1 MTKDYLFAD
10 VESHN
15 AGKQYGMAPHRF
27 VRLFQFAWNDGPV
40 ELKEVHTEEDLE
52 WVRNT
57 IRRADYVVF
66 HNGVAFDMSVIFGKD
81 SIEPL
86 QMALDKKIIDTFVMA
101 SLVNPAPYKYIN
113 KDGREV
119 FDAAKPERAMKWL
132 SLDEQAHQLGV
143 PGKMGNLKELAKK
156 YQPEGTKVADY
167 DYSLI
172 PLDDEEFLAYAR
184 QDVIATRHIF
194 KALLEM
200 QRQQKYSGEY
210 IWREMI
216 VNSINA
222 QISRNG
228 VLVNTTEAQA
238 RVDELAREREEIM
251 DWLVRDFDMPTNSK
265 QPWKTNAGK
274 GAIIKSFESFGIVP
288 EGNDT
293 WTRTASGA
301 PSFSGETM
309 LAISEGTEA
318 EKLGRG
324 LATLQGQR
332 SLAQLALDSTYEDG
346 RIHPDISCL
355 QRSGRTSVQRPGLT
369 VWTARGP
376 GAVEK
381 RYMIADPG
389 TKMVEMDYSA
399 ADARAVAAVSGDEE
413 FAKRFA
419 PGVDAHDLTG
429 EIFFGNDRYYADRTN
444 LRQIA
449 KIGGHSLAYRVG
461 ARKLAASVGVT
472 VAEAAEYIDNYK
484 KAYPWV
490 TMWQETVTREGD
502 KGSVTNWW
510 GRKMTVDPDR
520 SFNQSAALIGQSS
533 TREILFDGL
542 IRIAYDNIEL
552 IRWVRMTVHDAVV
565 ICVPEKDLD
574 WGVTY
579 FQEKMSMTFD
589 PDTNVSQPVDFTLST
604 GKPADD
610 WYMASHA

>member
-1 MTKDYLFAD
+1 MTKSYLFFD
-10 VESHN
+10 IESHN
-15 AGKQYGMAPHRF
+15 SGRQYGMSPREF
-27 VRLFQFAWNDGPV
+27 SRLGQYAWNDGDV
-40 ELKEVHTEEDLE
+40 VLTEDYDEMMD
-52 WVRNT
+52 V
-57 IRRADYVVF
+57 IRQADYVVG
-66 HNGVAFDMSVIFGKD
+66 HNIVAYDLSVLFGKD

-119 FDAAKPERAMKWL
+119 FDAAKPERAMRWL
-132 SLDEQAHQLGV
+132 SLDEQAHQIGV

-156 YQPEGTKVADY
+156 YQPEGTLVANY

-172 PLDDEEFLAYAR
+172 PLDDPDFRAYAT
-184 QDVIATRHIF
+184 QDVVATRHIF
-194 KALLEM
+194 KRLLEM
-200 QRQQKYSGEY
+200 QRQQNYSGEY

-222 QISRNG
+222 QISRTG
-228 VLVNTTEAQA
+228 VLVNTSEAQA
-238 RVDELAREREEIM
+238 RVDELLKEREEVM
-251 DWLVRDFDMPTNSK
+251 EWLVTEFDMPTNSK

-274 GAIIKSFESFGIVP
+274 GTIIKAFESFGIVP

-309 LAISEGTEA
+309 LAISAGTEA
-318 EKLGRG
+318 ERLGRG

-381 RYMIADPG
+381 RYFIADPG

-399 ADARAVAAVSGDEE
+399 ADARVVAAVSGDEE

-419 PGVDAHDLTG
+419 PGADAHEITG
-429 EIFFGNDRYYADRTN
+429 RIFFKDVYDDDPAYYRNKTKPGTHGMSY
-444 LRQIA
+444 RIGA
-449 KIGGHSLAYRVG
+449 K
-461 ARKLAASVGVT
+461 KLAATLGVT
-472 VAEAAEYIDNYK
+472 VKEALEFLDNYK
-484 KAYPWV
+484 QTYFWV
-490 TMWQETVTREGD
+490 AAWQDKVTKEGD
-502 KGSVTNWW
+502 KGHVTNWW

-520 SFNQSAALIGQSS
+520 SFNQSSALIGQSS

-542 IRIAYDNIEL
+542 IRIAKENIEL
-552 IRWVRMTVHDAVV
+552 IRWVRMTVHDAIV
-565 ICVPEKDLD
+565 ICVPEKDLE
-574 WGVTY
+574 WGIPY

-589 PDTNVSQPVDFTLST
+589 PQTNVSQPIDFTLST
-604 GKPADD
+604 GTPADD
-610 WYMASHA
+610 WYAAGH

>member
-1 MTKDYLFAD
+1 MSKRYAFIDI
-10 VESHN
+10 ESHN
-15 AGKQYGMAPHRF
+15 VGLQYGMTPKEF
-27 VRLFQFAWNDGPV
+27 CRLYQYAINDGPV
-40 ELKEVHTEEDLE
+40 ILTEDYDEFVNVLETSDYIVGHNIHSFDLSVVYGVESIRPLELT
-52 WVRNT
+52 
-57 IRRADYVVF
+57 
-66 HNGVAFDMSVIFGKD
+66 
-81 SIEPL
+81 L
-86 QMALDKKIIDTFVMA
+86 QNRVIDTFCLA
-101 SLVNPAPYKYIN
+101 SLLNPAPYKYIN
-113 KDGREV
+113 KNGREV
-119 FDAAKPERAMKWL
+119 FDAAKPERAMRWL
-132 SLDEQAHQLGV
+132 SLDEQAHQLGL
-143 PGKMGNLKELAKK
+143 PGKMGDLKELAKR

-167 DYSLI
+167 QYGLI
-172 PLDDEEFLAYAR
+172 PVDDPDFREYAVGDIVAVR
-184 QDVIATRHIF
+184 ALFHKLMEMR
-194 KALLEM
+194 KA
-200 QRQQKYSGEY
+200 QNYSGKY
-210 IWREMI
+210 LWREQVI
-216 VNSINA
+216 YALNA

-228 VLVNTTEAQA
+228 VLVNTAEAQA

-274 GAIIKSFESFGIVP
+274 GAIIKAFESFGIVP

-293 WTRTASGA
+293 WGRTASGA

-429 EIFFGNDRYYADRTN
+429 EIFFGNERYYADRTN

-484 KAYPWV
+484 KAYAWV
-490 TMWQETVTREGD
+490 AMWQETVTREGD

-565 ICVPEKDLD
+565 ICVPIKDLD

-579 FQEKMSMTFD
+579 FQEKMSMVFD
-589 PDTNVSQPVDFTLST
+589 PGTNVSQPVDFTLAT
-604 GKPADD
+604 GEPADD
-610 WYMASHA
+610 WYSAGH

>member
-1 MTKDYLFAD
+1 MNKSYLFFD
-10 VESHN
+10 IESHN
-15 AGKQYGMAPHRF
+15 AGKQYGMSPRSF
-27 VRLFQFAWNDGPV
+27 FRLGQYAWNDGDV
-40 ELKEVHTEEDLE
+40 VLTEDYDEMMD
-52 WVRNT
+52 V
-57 IRRADYVVF
+57 IRQADYVVG
-66 HNGVAFDMSVIFGKD
+66 HNIVAYDLSVLFGKD

-119 FDAAKPERAMKWL
+119 FDAAKPERAMRWL

-156 YQPEGTKVADY
+156 YQPEGTLVANY

-172 PLDDEEFLAYAR
+172 PLDDPDFRAYAT
-184 QDVIATRHIF
+184 QDVVAGRHIF
-194 KALLEM
+194 KRLLEM
-200 QRQQKYSGEY
+200 QRQQNYSGEY

-228 VLVNTTEAQA
+228 VLVNTSEAQA
-238 RVDELAREREEIM
+238 RVDELLKEREEVM
-251 DWLVRDFDMPTNSK
+251 DWLVTEFEMPTNSK

-274 GAIIKSFESFGIVP
+274 GTIIKAFESFGIIP

-293 WTRTASGA
+293 WNRTASGA

-309 LAISEGTEA
+309 LAISAGTEA
-318 EKLGRG
+318 ERLGRG

-381 RYMIADPG
+381 RYFIADPG

-399 ADARAVAAVSGDEE
+399 ADARVVAAVSGDEE

-419 PGVDAHDLTG
+419 PGADAHEITG
-429 EIFFGNDRYYADRTN
+429 RIFFKDVYDNDPAYYRNKTKPGTHGMSY
-444 LRQIA
+444 RIGA
-449 KIGGHSLAYRVG
+449 K
-461 ARKLAASVGVT
+461 KLATTLGVT
-472 VAEAAEYIDNYK
+472 VKEALEFLDNYK
-484 KAYPWV
+484 QTYFWV
-490 TMWQETVTREGD
+490 AAWQDKVTKEGD
-502 KGSVTNWW
+502 KGHVTNWW

-520 SFNQSAALIGQSS
+520 SFNQSSALIGQSS

-542 IRIAYDNIEL
+542 IRIAKENIEL
-552 IRWVRMTVHDAVV
+552 IRWVRMTVHDAIV
-565 ICVPEKDLD
+565 ICVPEKDLE
-574 WGVTY
+574 WGIPY

-589 PDTNVSQPVDFTLST
+589 PQTNVSQPIDFTLST
-604 GKPADD
+604 GSPADD
-610 WYMASHA
+610 WYAAGH

>member
-1 MTKDYLFAD
+1 MAKNYLYAD

-15 AGKQYGMAPHRF
+15 AGKQYGMAPHEF

-40 ELKEVHTEEDLE
+40 ELKEVHTEADLE

-57 IRRADYVVF
+57 IRQADYVVF
-66 HNGVAFDMSVIFGKD
+66 HNGVAFDLSVIFGVE

-86 QMALDKKIIDTFVMA
+86 QMALDRKVIDTFVMA

-119 FDAAKPERAMKWL
+119 FDAAKPERAMRWL

-156 YQPEGTKVADY
+156 YQPDKTPVKEY
-167 DYSLI
+167 DYSKI

-184 QDVIATRHIF
+184 QDVVATRHIF
-194 KALLEM
+194 KALLDM
-200 QRQQKYSGEY
+200 QRAQKYSGDY

-216 VNSINA
+216 VNSLNA

-228 VLVNTTEAQA
+228 VLVNTAEAQS
-238 RVDELAREREEIM
+238 RVDELLKEREEIM

-274 GAIIKSFESFGIVP
+274 GAIIKAFESFGIVP

-293 WTRTASGA
+293 WGRTASGA

-309 LAISEGTEA
+309 LAVSEGTEA

-399 ADARAVAAVSGDEE
+399 ADARAVAAVSGDED

-429 EIFFGNDRYYADRTN
+429 EIFFGNERYYADRTN

-502 KGSVTNWW
+502 KGFVTNWW

-579 FQEKMSMTFD
+579 FQEKMSMVFD
-589 PDTNVSQPVDFTLST
+589 PGTNVSQPVDFTLAT
-604 GKPADD
+604 GEPADD
-610 WYMASHA
+610 WFSAGH

>member
-1 MTKDYLFAD
+1 MTKSYLHFD
-10 VESHN
+10 IESNN
-15 AGKQYGMAPHRF
+15 AGRQYGMSPREF
-27 VRLFQFAWNDGPV
+27 FRLGQYAWNDGDV
-40 ELKEVHTEEDLE
+40 VLTEDYDEMIDA
-52 WVRNT
+52 
-57 IRRADYVVF
+57 IRQADYVVG
-66 HNGVAFDMSVIFGKD
+66 HNVIAFDLSVLFGVD

-86 QMALDKKIIDTFVMA
+86 QMALDKKIIDSFVMA
-101 SLVNPAPYKYIN
+101 SLVNPAPYRYVN

-119 FDAAKPERAMKWL
+119 FDAAKPERAMRWL

-156 YQPEGTKVADY
+156 YQPEGTLVADY
-167 DYSLI
+167 DYGLI
-172 PLDDEEFLAYAR
+172 PLDDPDFLAYAR
-184 QDVIATRHIF
+184 QDVVATRHIF
-194 KALLEM
+194 KRLLEM
-200 QRQQKYSGEY
+200 QRQQNYSGEY

-228 VLVNTTEAQA
+228 VLVNTAEAQA

-274 GAIIKSFESFGIVP
+274 GAIIKAFESFGIVP
-288 EGNDT
+288 ESNDT
-293 WTRTASGA
+293 WGRTTSGA

-381 RYMIADPG
+381 RYFIADPG

-399 ADARAVAAVSGDEE
+399 ADARVVAAVSGDEE

-419 PGVDAHDLTG
+419 PGADAHEITG
-429 EIFFGNDRYYADRTN
+429 RIFFKDVYDDDPAYYRNKTKPGTHGMSY
-444 LRQIA
+444 RIGA
-449 KIGGHSLAYRVG
+449 K
-461 ARKLAASVGVT
+461 KLAATLGVT
-472 VAEAAEYIDNYK
+472 VKEALSFLDNYRNT
-484 KAYPWV
+484 YFWV
-490 TMWQETVTREGD
+490 AAWQDRVTKEGD
-502 KGSVTNWW
+502 KGHVTNWW
-510 GRKMTVDPDR
+510 GRKMPVDPDR
-520 SFNQSAALIGQSS
+520 SFNQSSALIGQSS

-542 IRIAYDNIEL
+542 IRIAKDNIEL
-552 IRWVRMTVHDAVV
+552 IRWVRMTVHDALV

-574 WGVTY
+574 WGVPY

-589 PDTNVSQPVDFTLST
+589 PQTNVSQPIDFTLST
-604 GKPADD
+604 GTPADD
-610 WYMASHA
+610 WYQASHA